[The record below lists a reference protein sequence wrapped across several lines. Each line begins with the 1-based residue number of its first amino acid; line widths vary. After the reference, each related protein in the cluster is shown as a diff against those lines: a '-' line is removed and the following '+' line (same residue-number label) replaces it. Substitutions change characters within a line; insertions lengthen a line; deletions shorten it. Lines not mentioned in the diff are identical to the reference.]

1 MRRSPEA
8 LERERHLERLIVQA
22 NAVSEPNT
30 QVPLCLFEDFGPAPG
45 RVPDAQRQ
53 HSANPKVFKRA
64 TEFELDAS
72 HPDAPKYDLLV
83 RKIGA
88 VHRKGNAPYFDQ
100 FLRRLFTAISRAG
113 VDGPLA
119 PVEIVL
125 PDPVSFRRLSFNPD
139 GTGLILDSPERAWFE
154 KLYQLLNGA
163 DLSRVRECTSC
174 KRLFWARRRDQV
186 ACSKRCAN
194 RARFSRFY
202 KKTRNRSCKTAF
214 GDR

>member
-1 MRRSPEA
+1 MRRPPEA
-8 LERERHLERLIVQA
+8 LEREIHLERLITQA
-22 NAVSEPNT
+22 NAVSESDP
-30 QVPLCLFEDFGPAPG
+30 QEPSSLFKDFESARR

-64 TEFELDAS
+64 TEFEPDAS

-88 VHRKGNAPYFDQ
+88 VHRKGNASYFDQ
-100 FLRRLFTAISRAG
+100 FLRRLFTAISRAR
-113 VDGPLA
+113 VDGPLE
-119 PVEIVL
+119 PDEIVL
-125 PDPVSFRRLSFNPD
+125 PDPVSFRRLSFRPD
-139 GTGLILDSPERAWFE
+139 GIGLILDSPERAWFE
-154 KLYQLLNGA
+154 KLYQLLDGA

-202 KKTRNRSCKTAF
+202 KKTRTKRKL
-214 GDR
+214 

>member
-8 LERERHLERLIVQA
+8 LERERHLERLIAQA
-22 NAVSEPNT
+22 NAVSESDT
-30 QVPLCLFEDFGPAPG
+30 QEPPGLFEDLGPSRR

-53 HSANPKVFKRA
+53 HSRKPSVLKRA
-64 TEFELDAS
+64 TKFEPDAL
-72 HPDAPKYDLLV
+72 HPDASKYDLLV
-83 RKIGA
+83 RKISA
-88 VHRKGNAPYFDQ
+88 VHRKGNALYFDQ

-119 PVEIVL
+119 PDEIVL
-125 PDPVSFRRLSFNPD
+125 PDPVSFRRLSFNPN

-154 KLYQLLNGA
+154 KLYELLDGA

-186 ACSKRCAN
+186 ACSKLCAN

-202 KKTRNRSCKTAF
+202 TRRK
-214 GDR
+214 RRR